1 VSEPTLRRDA
11 ALNRARVLTAAEE
24 VFGEHGF
31 SASVEEVARRAGVGT
46 GTLYRRFPTKDA
58 LIAELVGQF
67 VVEFAEQVEAA
78 RLVSRGMGLEQFMYR
93 AGEMLNKRRG
103 LLLLAKTLGAFQTD
117 QITLKLRACI
127 GELLADAHKYGRIS
141 PDIQVTDIDLALWS
155 MAGIMQ
161 ASKDVAPTAWRRQ
174 LAIMLA
180 GMRPTAEPI
189 AEPPLT
195 DLQAEHVRASVAW
208 RNCPNPNGTKSDPPA
223 TANPWA

>member
-1 VSEPTLRRDA
+1 MTEPTLRRDA

-31 SASVEEVARRAGVGT
+31 NASVEEVARRAGVGM

-58 LIAELVGQF
+58 LIAELVRQF
-67 VVEFAEQVEAA
+67 VVEFDEQVEAA

-93 AGEMLNKRRG
+93 AGEMLSKRRG

-127 GELLADAHKYGRIS
+127 GELLADAQKYGRIS

-180 GMRPTAEPI
+180 GMRLTAEPI

-195 DLQAEHVRASVAW
+195 DLQAEHVRASVAL
-208 RNCPNPNGTKSDPPA
+208 RNCPNPNGPSGSD
-223 TANPWA
+223 TAGEADHR

>member
-11 ALNRARVLTAAEE
+11 ALNRARLLTAAEE

-31 SASVEEVARRAGVGT
+31 SASVEEVARRAGVGM

-78 RLVSRGMGLEQFMYR
+78 RLVSRGMGLEQFLYR
-93 AGEMLNKRRG
+93 AGEMLSKRRG

-117 QITLKLRACI
+117 QITVKLRACI
-127 GELLADAHKYGRIS
+127 GELLADAHKYERIS
-141 PDIQVTDIDLALWS
+141 PDIKVTDVDLALWS
-155 MAGIMQ
+155 MAAIMQ
-161 ASKDVAPTAWRRQ
+161 ASKDVAPAAWRRQ

-195 DLQAEHVRASVAW
+195 DSQAEHVRASVAS
-208 RNCPNPNGTKSDPPA
+208 RNRLNSNGSGGSD
-223 TANPWA
+223 TCG

>member
-11 ALNRARVLTAAEE
+11 ALNRARLLTAAEE

-31 SASVEEVARRAGVGT
+31 SASVEEVARRAGVGM

-58 LIAELVGQF
+58 LIAELVRQF
-67 VVEFAEQVEAA
+67 VVEFDEQVEAA
-78 RLVSRGMGLEQFMYR
+78 RLVSRGMGLEQFLYR
-93 AGEMLNKRRG
+93 AGEMLSKRRG

-117 QITLKLRACI
+117 QITAKLRASI

-141 PDIQVTDIDLALWS
+141 PDIKVTDVDLALWS
-155 MAGIMQ
+155 MAAIMQ
-161 ASKDVAPTAWRRQ
+161 ASKDVAPAAWRRQ

-195 DLQAEHVRASVAW
+195 DVQAENVRASVAS
-208 RNCPNPNGTKSDPPA
+208 RNRPNPNGPGGSD
-223 TANPWA
+223 TCG

>member
-11 ALNRARVLTAAEE
+11 ALNRARVLTAAED

-31 SASVEEVARRAGVGT
+31 SASVEEVARRAGVGM

-67 VVEFAEQVEAA
+67 VAEFAEQVEAA

-93 AGEMLNKRRG
+93 AGEMLSKRRG

-117 QITLKLRACI
+117 PTTLKLRACI

-141 PDIQVTDIDLALWS
+141 PDIQVTDVDLALWS

-195 DLQAEHVRASVAW
+195 DLQAEHVRASVAL
-208 RNCPNPNGTKSDPPA
+208 RNCLNPTGVRGSDTRA
-223 TANPWA
+223 

>member
-1 VSEPTLRRDA
+1 MSEPTLRRDA

-31 SASVEEVARRAGVGT
+31 GASVEEIARRAGVGM

-67 VVEFAEQVEAA
+67 AVEFAEQVEAA

-93 AGEMLNKRRG
+93 AGELLSKRRG

-117 QITLKLRACI
+117 PTTLRFRARI

-141 PDIQVTDIDLALWS
+141 PDIQITDVDLALWS

-195 DLQAEHVRASVAW
+195 DLQAEHVRASVAS
-208 RNCPNPNGTKSDPPA
+208 RNFLRPNGPGDSD
-223 TANPWA
+223 TCR

>member
-1 VSEPTLRRDA
+1 LGVSEPTLRRDA

-31 SASVEEVARRAGVGT
+31 DASVEDIARRAGVGM

-67 VVEFAEQVEAA
+67 VVEFTEQVEAA

-93 AGEMLNKRRG
+93 AGETLSKRRG

-117 QITLKLRACI
+117 VTSLKLRAWMS
-127 GELLADAHKYGRIS
+127 ELLADAQEYGRIG
-141 PDIQVTDIDLALWS
+141 PNIQVTDIDLALWS

-174 LAIMLA
+174 LGIMLA
-180 GMRPTAEPI
+180 GMQPTAQPI

-195 DLQAEHVRASVAW
+195 DLQAEHVRANVAW
-208 RNCPNPNGTKSDPPA
+208 RNCLNPNGPSDSDTQA
-223 TANPWA
+223 

>member
-1 VSEPTLRRDA
+1 LDVSEPILRRDA

-24 VFGEHGF
+24 LFGESGF
-31 SASVEEVARRAGVGT
+31 GASMEEIARRAGVGM
-46 GTLYRRFPTKDA
+46 GTLYRRFPTKEA
-58 LIAELVGQF
+58 LIGELVRQF

-93 AGEMLNKRRG
+93 AGEMLSKRRG
-103 LLLLAKTLGAFQTD
+103 LLLLAKTSGTFETAEA
-117 QITLKLRACI
+117 TLRLRACL
-127 GELLADAHKYGRIS
+127 GELLTDAHKYGRIS
-141 PDIQVTDIDLALWS
+141 PDILVTDIDLALWS

-195 DLQAEHVRASVAW
+195 DLQAEHVRAWVAR
-208 RNCPNPNGTKSDPPA
+208 RNCPNA
-223 TANPWA
+223 TGPSV

>member
-31 SASVEEVARRAGVGT
+31 SASVEEVTRRAGVGM

-58 LIAELVGQF
+58 LITELVGQF
-67 VVEFAEQVEAA
+67 VVEFAEQVDAA
-78 RLVSRGMGLEQFMYR
+78 RLVSRGMGLEQFLYR
-93 AGEMLNKRRG
+93 AGEMLSKRRG

-117 QITLKLRACI
+117 QITVKLRACI
-127 GELLADAHKYGRIS
+127 GELLADAHKYERIS
-141 PDIQVTDIDLALWS
+141 PDIKVTDVDLALWS
-155 MAGIMQ
+155 MAAIMQ
-161 ASKDVAPTAWRRQ
+161 ASKDVAPAAWRRQ

-195 DLQAEHVRASVAW
+195 DLQAEHVHASVAS
-208 RNCPNPNGTKSDPPA
+208 RNRPNPHGSGGSD
-223 TANPWA
+223 TCG